1 MRRDSGFP
9 ATFHVGCSGV
19 HWGVYVPGQ
28 PNEVSGGFRSSF
40 LGLKILKSNVSMMF
54 LWWDVGSYVL

>member
-1 MRRDSGFP
+1 M
-9 ATFHVGCSGV
+9 

-54 LWWDVGSYVL
+54 PWWDVGSYVLCVLGVDERDVH